1 MAVKR
6 GKRVMRTIFKKD
18 RETDLLKV
26 LLLVY
31 LKVWPVRMYRKQVK
45 YIGWIDS

>member
-6 GKRVMRTIFKKD
+6 GKRVMRTILKKD

-31 LKVWPVRMYRKQVK
+31 LGQLEC
-45 YIGWIDS
+45 IGNKLNI